1 MKRLMSTPQFLMILK
16 IQKKNQVLKLN
27 FQNSI
32 KLLQNLQL
40 TDLCLGKLYK
50 NTREND
56 LITYFQT
63 IKTKQLAKF

>member
-32 KLLQNLQL
+32 KLLQNRQL